1 MNDLC
6 NNGSLPVLIAEVTS
20 SQRSVSSV
28 FASKAIN
35 IFPQVDLQVFV
46 SPHSLLLHTFKV
58 QYSFRFAIKF
68 D

>member
-6 NNGSLPVLIAEVTS
+6 NNGSVTVLSAGVTS
-20 SQRSVSSV
+20 SQRSLSSV

-35 IFPQVDLQVFV
+35 IFPQVHLQVLV
-46 SPHSLLLHTFKV
+46 SLHSLLLNTLKV
-58 QYSFRFAIKF
+58 QYSFRFATKF